1 MQKILVLGS
10 KGQIGNPLS
19 IFLRSY
25 GYQVDELD
33 IEISEIHDLRHKT
46 EFLVSLFKQADF
58 VIFLAYDVGG
68 SKYLAK
74 YQHSKEFL
82 DNNLKIMLTVF
93 DLLSDIGNNFLFA
106 SSQMSNMTHSPYG
119 TLKSIGEH
127 YTKSLDGKIIKFWNV
142 YGYETVVSKAH
153 VVTDF
158 IDSALID
165 GEIKM
170 LTSGQE
176 SRQFLHVQDCSNA
189 ILALIRN
196 YGALKSDLSYDI
208 TSFVDSTILE
218 VANIVAEET
227 GAKVTIGQSIDSVQ
241 KDAKNLPNSNILEM
255 WSPMITLEDGIKQI
269 INESMRNL
277 EYRRAL
283 RSEEKSK

>member
-19 IFLRSY
+19 VFLRSN
-25 GYQVDELD
+25 GYLVDELD
-33 IEISEIHDLRHKT
+33 IEISETHDLRRKT
-46 EFLVSLFKQADF
+46 EFLVSSFKQADY
-58 VIFLAYDVGG
+58 VVFLAYDVGG

-93 DLLSDIGNNFLFA
+93 DLLSETGNKFLFA
-106 SSQMSNMTHSPYG
+106 SSQMSNMTHSSYG

-127 YTKSLDGKIIKFWNV
+127 YTKSLSGKIIKFWNV

-176 SRQFLHVQDCSNA
+176 SRQFLHVEDCSRA
-189 ILALIRN
+189 ILALLKN
-196 YGALKSDLSYDI
+196 YDALKSDLSYDI
-208 TSFVDSTILE
+208 TSFADSTILD
-218 VANIVAEET
+218 VASVVAQET
-227 GAKVTIGQSIDSVQ
+227 GARVIAGQSNDSVQ

-255 WSPMITLEDGIKQI
+255 WSPKITLEDGIKSI
-269 INESMRNL
+269 INESKRNL
-277 EYRRAL
+277 ELRRAL